1 MDRGWHSCPCGPKRC
16 NPLLG
21 NVAKVSLCLSAFE
34 RFLIPRSVPR
44 TCDSTRLRMFD
55 FVLGT
60 SWRPLA
66 CWPSTDSSWCTR
78 HFSKSAFVLACS
90 CQSKCQTDMSE
101 KEHIIYIYNIICL
114 LHFVLIQVS
123 LNEACIALG
132 FARRRMTCFT
142 IGTPPGTEWLFLA
155 EEDELD
161 VTRWFWI
168 GQRNLH
174 RHTLASLPCKWDDAV
189 ACFSQL

>member
-101 KEHIIYIYNIICL
+101 KEHIIYIQHNMFAALCAYSGFSEWSMHRSWLCQATHDL
-114 LHFVLIQVS
+114 LHDW
-123 LNEACIALG
+123 NTT
-132 FARRRMTCFT
+132 RHR
-142 IGTPPGTEWLFLA
+142 
-155 EEDELD
+155 
-161 VTRWFWI
+161 VT
-168 GQRNLH
+168 
-174 RHTLASLPCKWDDAV
+174 
-189 ACFSQL
+189 FSG